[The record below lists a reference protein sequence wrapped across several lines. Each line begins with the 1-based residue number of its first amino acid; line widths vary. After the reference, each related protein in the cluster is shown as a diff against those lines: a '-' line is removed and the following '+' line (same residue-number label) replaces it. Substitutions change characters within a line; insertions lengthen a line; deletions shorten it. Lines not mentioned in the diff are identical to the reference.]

1 MKTKTIHHLPHE
13 FRGLDLP
20 RPMTQMERNKR
31 IRTAL
36 ASLPPRSRFLVPEL
50 LSPVVTVSLVLKAR
64 AKRLV
69 PVWWDSSS
77 REYKLFPRS

>member
-1 MKTKTIHHLPHE
+1 MKTKTIHHIDVG
-13 FRGLDLP
+13 GLHNPTLLSS
-20 RPMTQMERNKR
+20 QERNLR

-36 ASLPPRSRFLVPEL
+36 ATLPPRSRFLVPEM

-69 PVWWDSSS
+69 PVWWDSAS
-77 REYKLFPRS
+77 REYKLFPRG